1 MPRKLPHVAVSTS
14 GDIVIIPANKK
25 LAALILA
32 DDYDEWR
39 EDPSNFASHVIESKI
54 QIDMLVTA
62 ITAEADFELEET
74 DDGIVMIFRFQNGLA
89 LAVPIPHD
97 GDIVQINPQ
106 HDFVA
111 LPSGVLH
118 CEVSIEIEPKTPQIE
133 FEHGD
138 N

>member
-1 MPRKLPHVAVSTS
+1 MPRKLPYVAVSTS

-25 LAALILA
+25 TAALILA
-32 DDYDEWR
+32 EDYDEWR
-39 EDPSNFASHVIESKI
+39 EDPGNFASHVIESKI

-74 DDGIVMIFRFQNGLA
+74 DDGVVMVFRFPNGLA

-97 GDIVQINPQ
+97 GDTVQINPQ

-111 LPSGVLH
+111 LPNGVLH
-118 CEVSIEIEPKTPQIE
+118 RMRPWIRTAPVVTA
-133 FEHGD
+133 
-138 N
+138 

>member
-1 MPRKLPHVAVSTS
+1 MPRKLPYVAVSTS

-25 LAALILA
+25 FASIILAA
-32 DDYDEWR
+32 DYDEWR
-39 EDPSNFASHVIESKI
+39 KDPLNIASYVIESKV
-54 QIDMLVTA
+54 QIDMLITA
-62 ITAEADFELEET
+62 ITADADFELEET
-74 DDGIVMIFRFQNGLA
+74 DDGVVMVFRFQNGLA

-97 GDIVQINPQ
+97 GDTAQINPQ

-111 LPSGVLH
+111 LPNGVLH
-118 CEVSIEIEPKTPQIE
+118 CEVSIEIVPKTPQIE

>member
-1 MPRKLPHVAVSTS
+1 MPRKLPYVAVSTS

-25 LAALILA
+25 IAALILA
-32 DDYDEWR
+32 EDYDAWR
-39 EDPSNFASHVIESKI
+39 EDPGNFASHVIESKI

-62 ITAEADFELEET
+62 ITAEADFELEEI
-74 DDGIVMIFRFQNGLA
+74 DDGIVMVFRFQNGLA

-97 GDIVQINPQ
+97 GDTVQINPQ

-111 LPSGVLH
+111 LPNGVLH
-118 CEVSIEIEPKTPQIE
+118 CEVSIEIVPKTPQIE